1 MWMILS
7 FKFMAKFQTL
17 NYNLCKACLII
28 GFLFFANDV
37 VSQNQIKADSLVRV
51 LEDNNSISDSLKL
64 EIIRL
69 IVVNHTNPDVR
80 LEYGQIAYQMALE
93 IGDPQW
99 LYKVTL
105 EMGQVHKLRGDLQK
119 ALSFLFQSLK
129 YAKKLE
135 NKRGEAIVSIALG
148 GVYRVQNNYGRALDY
163 YNFGIEKFREIND
176 TISLATS
183 LLNTGELYRVD
194 HQLDSA
200 LVYFKESLGLFDS
213 KNYKIGVAYGLGNIG
228 LIYAEQEIDT
238 LAEQYINKA
247 INILAELKDSYAI
260 AVYETYMADIY
271 GGRGDYERAL
281 EYASRSYYE
290 AMKVGYKEQISSS
303 ALKLSELYSDL
314 KDYEKAFD
322 FQSQYIA
329 YRDSINNE
337 ETIRKM
343 ADLRTEYEVS
353 QKQAEVDLLNEQKRN
368 QQIIGVGL
376 ALVILL
382 VAALALMF
390 YKNSKQRQQT
400 NQILS
405 EQKEEIE
412 AQRDQLDELNQSKD
426 KFFSIISHD
435 LRGPVHAFKGLSRLI
450 KMYIDQNCIDE
461 LAELNQHF
469 DKSVDQLST
478 LLDDLLDWA
487 VSQQGR
493 VPYSPEEVSLHD
505 LSEDVMGLFQN
516 MAQAKKI
523 NLTTSIPENIQ
534 LWVDS
539 NSLRTILRNLVNNA
553 LKFTEEGGSVTL
565 SAEKDGDMAALHVA
579 DTGRGIPQEQL
590 ESLFKLGGHKRSWGT
605 EGEKGLGLGLQLVYS
620 FSEMNGG
627 SITVESEEGVG
638 TTFTI
643 HMPLHK
649 ITPTPEMMNS

>member
-1 MWMILS
+1 MIS
-7 FKFMAKFQTL
+7 AQ
-17 NYNLCKACLII
+17 
-28 GFLFFANDV
+28 D
-37 VSQNQIKADSLVRV
+37 QHKADSLINLMNNGKIMPDSTKFEV
-51 LEDNNSISDSLKL
+51 LRGIFINQTDPDLKL
-64 EIIRL
+64 
-69 IVVNHTNPDVR
+69 H
-80 LEYGQIAYQMALE
+80 YAYKAYKMAVEADNLL
-93 IGDPQW
+93 W
-99 LYKVTL
+99 LYKSTL
-105 EMGQVHKLRGDLQK
+105 NIGHAHKKKGDLQK
-119 ALSFLFQSLK
+119 ALDALLKSLEFAGEMK
-129 YAKKLE
+129 DGG
-135 NKRGEAIVSIALG
+135 REAIAYSAIG
-148 GVYRVQNNYGRALDY
+148 SVYRVQGNFTLSLKY
-163 YNFGIEKFREIND
+163 YNLAIIKLREKKDYRNLAK
-176 TISLATS
+176 SLM
-183 LLNTGELYRVD
+183 NTGELYRVN
-194 HQLDSA
+194 HQMDSA
-200 LVYFKESLGLFDS
+200 LIYFTEAGELFD
-213 KNYKIGVAYGLGNIG
+213 KINYRIGKAYNLGNIG
-228 LIYAEQEIDT
+228 LIYAEQGKNA
-238 LAEQYINKA
+238 LAEQNINEA
-247 INILAELKDSYAI
+247 VRILKELGDIYAI
-260 AVYETYMADIY
+260 SVYDTYMADIY
-271 GGRGDYERAL
+271 KDKGDYIRAL
-281 EYASRSYYE
+281 EYANRSHME
-290 AMKVGYKEQISSS
+290 AVKGGLKEQIRDAS
-303 ALKLSELYSDL
+303 LKLSELYSDL
-314 KDYEKAFD
+314 KDYERAFG
-322 FQSQYIA
+322 FQSQYIV

-337 ETIRKM
+337 ATIRKM
-343 ADLRTEYEVS
+343 ADLRTEFEVS

-368 QQIIGVGL
+368 QQIIGIGL
-376 ALVILL
+376 TIVILL
-382 VAALALMF
+382 VGALAFMF
-390 YKNSKQRQQT
+390 YKNSKQRQHT

-435 LRGPVHAFKGLSRLI
+435 LRGPVHAFKGMSRLI

-487 VSQQGR
+487 VSQQGK

-505 LSEDVMGLFQN
+505 LSEDIMGLFHN

-523 NLTTSIPENIQ
+523 NLTTSIPEDIQ

-565 SAEKDGDMAALHVA
+565 FAGKDGDMAALHVA
-579 DTGRGIPQEQL
+579 DTGRGIPQVQL

-643 HMPLHK
+643 HMPLFQ
-649 ITPTPEMMNS
+649 PTPIPDAMAPSPA

>member
-1 MWMILS
+1 MIEDKYDLI
-7 FKFMAKFQTL
+7 FIRA
-17 NYNLCKACLII
+17 YLII
-28 GFLFFANDV
+28 GFIFFTCTLFGQDQV
-37 VSQNQIKADSLVRV
+37 KADSLIFI
-51 LEDNNSISDSLKL
+51 LETEELSDSLKL
-64 EIIRL
+64 EVLSEVFKHHNDPEMRL
-69 IVVNHTNPDVR
+69 FYAVMASELAENIGNQVFLYKSKLNIGHAYRKMGLLDKA
-80 LEYGQIAYQMALE
+80 LDALLQSLQIAEKLMDKKREAVAFTA
-93 IGDPQW
+93 IG
-99 LYKVTL
+99 
-105 EMGQVHKLRGDLQK
+105 
-119 ALSFLFQSLK
+119 S
-129 YAKKLE
+129 
-135 NKRGEAIVSIALG
+135 
-148 GVYRVQNNYGRALDY
+148 VYRVENNYREALKY
-163 YNFGIEKFREIND
+163 YNLGIKKFRETND
-176 TISLATS
+176 SIKLATG
-183 LLNTGELYRVD
+183 LLNTGELYRID
-194 HQLDSA
+194 YKFDSA
-200 LVYFKESLGLFDS
+200 LIYFQESLEIFKQ
-213 KNYKIGVAYGLGNIG
+213 KNYDIGIAYNLGNIG
-228 LIYAEQEIDT
+228 LIYAERGKNN
-238 LAEQYINKA
+238 LAEK
-247 INILAELKDSYAI
+247 NISEAVIVLEELGDTYAVSI
-260 AVYETYMADIY
+260 YDTYMADIY
-271 GGRGDYERAL
+271 KDKGDYQRAL
-281 EYASRSYYE
+281 EYANRSHKE
-290 AMKVGYKEQISSS
+290 AVKGGFKEQVRDAS
-303 ALKLSELYSDL
+303 LKLSELYSDL
-314 KDYEKAFD
+314 KDYEKAFN

-376 ALVILL
+376 TLVILL

-435 LRGPVHAFKGLSRLI
+435 LRGPVHAFKGMSRLI

-487 VSQQGR
+487 VSQQGK

-505 LSEDVMGLFQN
+505 LSEDVMGLFHN

-523 NLTTSIPENIQ
+523 NLTTNIPQDIQ

-565 SAEKDGDMAALHVA
+565 SAEKDGDMAALHVS
-579 DTGRGIPQEQL
+579 DTGRGISQEQL
-590 ESLFKLGGHKRSWGT
+590 QSLFKLGGHKRSWGT

-627 SITVESEEGVG
+627 SITVESEEGEG

-649 ITPTPEMMNS
+649 IAPTPEMMNS

>member
-1 MWMILS
+1 MILIWI
-7 FKFMAKFQTL
+7 FKMMINILQL
-17 NYNLCKACLII
+17 ININKAYVII
-28 GFLFFANDV
+28 GFIFFGLTATA
-37 VSQNQIKADSLVRV
+37 QNQSDADSLIQVFQLKRDMNDSVKLQV
-51 LEDNNSISDSLKL
+51 LSGIF
-64 EIIRL
+64 I
-69 IVVNHTNPDVR
+69 NHVDPDVR
-80 LEYGQIAYQMALE
+80 LRYAEIAFDIAQNLEDNVCLYKIKLNMSHAYRKKGDLEEALE
-93 IGDPQW
+93 QLFQGMNYVKLIGDKKREAVIFTAIGTV
-99 LYKVTL
+99 YKVGKNHST
-105 EMGQVHKLRGDLQK
+105 
-119 ALSFLFQSLK
+119 ALK
-129 YAKKLE
+129 YF
-135 NKRGEAIVSIALG
+135 NLG
-148 GVYRVQNNYGRALDY
+148 
-163 YNFGIEKFREIND
+163 ISKFREVKDSIK
-176 TISLATS
+176 LATS
-183 LLNTGELYRVD
+183 LSNTGELYRTS
-194 HQLDSA
+194 HILDTA
-200 LVYFKESLGLFDS
+200 LMYFEESLEIFKLRTSVVG
-213 KNYKIGVAYGLGNIG
+213 IAYNLGNIG
-228 LIYAEQEIDT
+228 LVYAEQDKND
-238 LAEQYINKA
+238 LAEQNINEA
-247 INILAELKDSYAI
+247 IRILEELGDTYAI
-260 AVYETYMADIY
+260 AVYDTYMADIY
-271 GGRGDYERAL
+271 KDKGDYQRAL
-281 EYASRSYYE
+281 EYANRSYKE
-290 AMKVGYKEQISSS
+290 AAKGGFKEQIRDAS
-303 ALKLSELYSDL
+303 LKLSELYSDL
-314 KDYEKAFD
+314 QDFEKAFD

-376 ALVILL
+376 TIVILL
-382 VAALALMF
+382 IAALALMF
-390 YKNSKQRQQT
+390 YKNGKQRQQT
-400 NQILS
+400 NLILS

-435 LRGPVHAFKGLSRLI
+435 LRGPVHAFKGMSRLI

-487 VSQQGR
+487 VSQQGK